1 MPYPGI
7 HSNMRKV
14 NVLKWKQL
22 YKKNSPLHNPHHYT
36 PVARLSVVLSAYK
49 FWIQI
54 MDAKYYTL
62 MMIIS
67 YQDILKKMFENYGDK
82 IFPVEYF

>member
-1 MPYPGI
+1 
-7 HSNMRKV
+7 
-14 NVLKWKQL
+14 
-22 YKKNSPLHNPHHYT
+22 
-36 PVARLSVVLSAYK
+36 
-49 FWIQI
+49 